1 MIRFLCYTI
10 LLKRGRTAVKQSSRR
25 ELRKEHQQ
33 RFRKKTL
40 LVSLVFIAL
49 ALLLN
54 VGLIFQNHNP
64 LSQKT
69 DVMNPIKNIPN
80 IFKSTSIS
88 SQLKHQW
95 KQDLK
100 GSDSNV
106 AIAVYSTKTGETYTY
121 NTTPGHKYH
130 TASTVKV
137 SVLAGAL
144 LKNNGDLDSEGRDD
158 AKQMIENSDN
168 DATTELIN
176 NYLGGTDGL
185 QDTFNQFQMSNT
197 QAHEAWGMTT
207 TTPAD
212 QIKLLNNIFFSSTK
226 LSDSSRNYIKSLMSN
241 VETDQ
246 QWGISAGSN
255 DFALKNGWLD
265 QDDGSGKW
273 IINSIGYINGSHNN
287 DYTIAVYTDD
297 NSSMSSGEKLIEKLA
312 RSTRHIMD
320 H

>member
-1 MIRFLCYTI
+1 
-10 LLKRGRTAVKQSSRR
+10 
-25 ELRKEHQQ
+25 
-33 RFRKKTL
+33 
-40 LVSLVFIAL
+40 
-49 ALLLN
+49 
-54 VGLIFQNHNP
+54 
-64 LSQKT
+64 
-69 DVMNPIKNIPN
+69 
-80 IFKSTSIS
+80 
-88 SQLKHQW
+88 
-95 KQDLK
+95 
-100 GSDSNV
+100 
-106 AIAVYSTKTGETYTY
+106 
-121 NTTPGHKYH
+121 
-130 TASTVKV
+130 
-137 SVLAGAL
+137 
-144 LKNNGDLDSEGRDD
+144 
-158 AKQMIENSDN
+158 
-168 DATTELIN
+168 
-176 NYLGGTDGL
+176 
-185 QDTFNQFQMSNT
+185 MSNT

-265 QDDGSGKW
+265 QDDGSRKW

-312 RSTRHIMD
+312 LSTRHIMD